1 MAPSYK
7 LSYFRLRARA
17 EPARLIFAYAGVDYE
32 DIRIDWL
39 NKEQEWTPVK
49 DSKSVSL
56 DFRHISTS
64 TTSFTD
70 RQCFM
75 SKNTRLC
82 KTWSKYSYQ
91 KHYNV

>member
-17 EPARLIFAYAGVDYE
+17 EPARLIFAYPGVDYE

-49 DSKSVSL
+49 DSKSVIL
-56 DFRHISTS
+56 DLRHISTS

-70 RQCFM
+70 RRCLM

-91 KHYNV
+91 KHCNV